1 MSAAPT
7 RLGTPRRARA
17 RPARVV
23 EPRGRLEPR
32 ESRSRARPARDEG
45 ADDRARAVDAIG
57 RLRAGETGS
66 TMDGTPTRG
75 DGTMRRERDGAMA
88 RDASTPTRAM
98 DRAKGGVGE
107 KRRAAAMMTTPT
119 PRAADR
125 GGGAGRGKETPESVV
140 RAPMAGGDTLWSPVA
155 VRASVG
161 GGGGLESPERSGG
174 TPTLGGES
182 GDEETREA
190 TMAMP
195 AATAT
200 MGDGAEG
207 YTYGT
212 PPSSPSARN
221 SAPACP
227 ATPFKAR
234 RTRQIGADDS
244 SAPRPR
250 GRVVRSLLE
259 EFDAAERGLEDML
272 GDTHSEN
279 TTLRTLDDGF
289 DPFDDPE

>member
-1 MSAAPT
+1 
-7 RLGTPRRARA
+7 
-17 RPARVV
+17 
-23 EPRGRLEPR
+23 
-32 ESRSRARPARDEG
+32 
-45 ADDRARAVDAIG
+45 
-57 RLRAGETGS
+57 
-66 TMDGTPTRG
+66 
-75 DGTMRRERDGAMA
+75 
-88 RDASTPTRAM
+88 
-98 DRAKGGVGE
+98 
-107 KRRAAAMMTTPT
+107 
-119 PRAADR
+119 
-125 GGGAGRGKETPESVV
+125 
-140 RAPMAGGDTLWSPVA
+140 MAGGDTLWSPVA

-272 GDTHSEN
+272 GDAHSEN

>member
-1 MSAAPT
+1 
-7 RLGTPRRARA
+7 
-17 RPARVV
+17 
-23 EPRGRLEPR
+23 
-32 ESRSRARPARDEG
+32 
-45 ADDRARAVDAIG
+45 
-57 RLRAGETGS
+57 
-66 TMDGTPTRG
+66 
-75 DGTMRRERDGAMA
+75 MRRERDGAMA

-125 GGGAGRGKETPESVV
+125 RADGRRGKETPESVV
-140 RAPMAGGDTLWSPVA
+140 RAPMASGDTLWSPVA
-155 VRASVG
+155 ARASVG

-182 GDEETREA
+182 GDEETREG
-190 TMAMP
+190 TTAMP

>member
-1 MSAAPT
+1 MP
-7 RLGTPRRARA
+7 PIAR
-17 RPARVV
+17 
-23 EPRGRLEPR
+23 
-32 ESRSRARPARDEG
+32 
-45 ADDRARAVDAIG
+45 
-57 RLRAGETGS
+57 
-66 TMDGTPTRG
+66 
-75 DGTMRRERDGAMA
+75 
-88 RDASTPTRAM
+88 
-98 DRAKGGVGE
+98 
-107 KRRAAAMMTTPT
+107 
-119 PRAADR
+119 
-125 GGGAGRGKETPESVV
+125 
-140 RAPMAGGDTLWSPVA
+140 
-155 VRASVG
+155 
-161 GGGGLESPERSGG
+161 
-174 TPTLGGES
+174 
-182 GDEETREA
+182 
-190 TMAMP
+190 